1 MFVRYQDVAALAFN
15 NEKNVSRKAV
25 FFSRQDPYYYTQC
38 TNFRTIFQDLIFK
51 LKIIR
56 PEILQSTDTFLNF
69 KKERKK
75 IEVMEKAIKMS
86 NILLEDY
93 KKELFIDKI
102 APLPALSHYFYIR
115 GKAKELFIKQ
125 ILLPLLNL
133 VNNIDT
139 NNWVKMRGK
148 RGLWRELKKDEMMPI
163 GGEVSMNLTTGIK
176 MLRL

>member
-93 KKELFIDKI
+93 KKELFIDI
-102 APLPALSHYFYIR
+102 SNISLITSNGDVTRVGYR
-115 GKAKELFIKQ
+115 MEKENK
-125 ILLPLLNL
+125 
-133 VNNIDT
+133 V
-139 NNWVKMRGK
+139 RYS
-148 RGLWRELKKDEMMPI
+148 KKSN
-163 GGEVSMNLTTGIK
+163 EVI
-176 MLRL
+176 